1 MKLEITTNRG
11 EQFGLKLYRD
21 GSATVTVQAAGDWRT
36 AFLSVA
42 QVGQLRD
49 YLVKD
54 PRAPRFV
61 AEPPVYKPDTH
72 VMPWETAPMVP
83 TVREE

>member
-1 MKLEITTNRG
+1 MKLDITTARG

-61 AEPPVYKPDTH
+61 AEPPVYYPDTH
-72 VMPWETAPMVP
+72 VMSWETAPEAL

>member
-1 MKLEITTNRG
+1 MKLDITTARG

-36 AFLSVA
+36 AFLSA
-42 QVGQLRD
+42 EQVGQLRD

-61 AEPPVYKPDTH
+61 AEPPVYYPDTH
-72 VMPWETAPMVP
+72 VMSWETAPMVP
-83 TVREE
+83 AVREE

>member
-1 MKLEITTNRG
+1 MKLEITTARS

-36 AFLSVA
+36 AFLSA
-42 QVGQLRD
+42 EQVGQLRD

-54 PRAPRFV
+54 PRAPHFV
-61 AEPPVYKPDTH
+61 AEPPVYNPDTH
-72 VMPWETAPMVP
+72 VMSWETAPMVP
-83 TVREE
+83 SVREE

>member
-1 MKLEITTNRG
+1 MKLEITTGRG

-36 AFLSVA
+36 AFLSVE

-61 AEPPVYKPDTH
+61 AEPPVYYPDTH
-72 VMPWETAPMVP
+72 VMSGETAPEVL